1 MRSFAK
7 TLKES
12 YIILIS
18 LFTLTLLLSMLVIG
32 KYLINSSKQNLR
44 DGMAFLEYEISKEP
58 LDKNME
64 IFTKNLVTEDF
75 RKENPLLTNLG
86 INIEYKDNKYIE
98 VNNSKIEKK
107 AELDKVKNINLYDT
121 LFLKNNID
129 LKSGERFDVIL
140 IKNTK
145 SEKKFFFD
153 LVKITSV
160 GLLILILISIFVVR
174 YFLKKTLK
182 ELKSLENINRN
193 ITLENLE
200 IKKPI
205 NQFEEFKNIWDSYEN
220 MLLRLDEQNK
230 KQVEFVHNASHELK
244 TPIFIIGGY
253 VDMMKRWGKKDEKIL
268 DESIESIA
276 GEVKEMTDLIEKLFF
291 IAKDSEI
298 KINKD
303 DIEISEIIIDIISKL
318 KMKYPSAQVNFAP
331 EYVILSSD
339 EGLVRLIIRN
349 VLENAIKYGNSNP
362 VDISLE
368 YNDNEVYIC
377 IQDHGLGMNEESIKH
392 IYDRFYRANKSRNKK
407 IKGHGLGMTI
417 VSRAI
422 KLLDGDISIKSQ
434 LDVGT
439 KVKIILKK

>member
-160 GLLILILISIFVVR
+160 GLLVLILISIFVVR

-339 EGLVRLIIRN
+339 EEIG
-349 VLENAIKYGNSNP
+349 
-362 VDISLE
+362 
-368 YNDNEVYIC
+368 
-377 IQDHGLGMNEESIKH
+377 
-392 IYDRFYRANKSRNKK
+392 RASCRER
-407 IKGHGLGMTI
+407 
-417 VSRAI
+417 V
-422 KLLDGDISIKSQ
+422 
-434 LDVGT
+434 
-439 KVKIILKK
+439 